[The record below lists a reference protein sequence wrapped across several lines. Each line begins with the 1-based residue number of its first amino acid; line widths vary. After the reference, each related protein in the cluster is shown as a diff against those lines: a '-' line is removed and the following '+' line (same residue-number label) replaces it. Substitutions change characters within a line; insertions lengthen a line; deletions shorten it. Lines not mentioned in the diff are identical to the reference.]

1 LRSVGAR
8 PVSSALTTGHDVVRI
23 DPVETNSSLARGGS
37 LNLDLLAVVPAD
49 AVSKIPSSRA
59 PGF

>member
-1 LRSVGAR
+1 MSST
-8 PVSSALTTGHDVVRI
+8 VSSALTTGHDVVRI